1 MRKGRQMQKKTHDYD
16 NVFKTMK
23 SKHKR
28 LFIPVINDIFKKD
41 YPLDAKVDVLPS
53 EGYLTENETADG
65 SEEIE
70 ERISDFLI
78 RIGSEVYLLEC
89 QSYDD
94 GSMAIRITEYAFIAA
109 RQFAVWDIGHAK
121 IPMPQFS
128 VIYIKR
134 TDRTPQT
141 TTITFTFPNGQCVDY
156 ESENVIQCCV

>member
-1 MRKGRQMQKKTHDYD
+1 MRKGRQMQKKTHDYE

-78 RIGSEVYLLEC
+78 RIGSEVYLLEL
-89 QSYDD
+89 QNTPLSQQ
-94 GSMAIRITEYAFIAA
+94 GSLRYGI
-109 RQFAVWDIGHAK
+109 
-121 IPMPQFS
+121 S
-128 VIYIKR
+128 VMLR
-134 TDRTPQT
+134 FRCHN
-141 TTITFTFPNGQCVDY
+141 FL
-156 ESENVIQCCV
+156 